1 MKLYRL
7 RSYYYKQNFI
17 RWNLQLQGFFLVN
30 LFPKLRFA
38 SDLDYPNFHAVAPST
53 YGNVSST
60 AEITVFNM
68 CFGGGYLVVYDINIL
83 SRYRLVDGYVVKGV

>member
-1 MKLYRL
+1 MELTRV
-7 RSYYYKQNFI
+7 
-17 RWNLQLQGFFLVN
+17 FLVN

-53 YGNVSST
+53 DGNVSRT

-68 CFGGGYLVVYDINIL
+68 CFGGGYLVVYDISVLNIL
-83 SRYRLVDGYVVKGV
+83 SRLVDGYVVKGV